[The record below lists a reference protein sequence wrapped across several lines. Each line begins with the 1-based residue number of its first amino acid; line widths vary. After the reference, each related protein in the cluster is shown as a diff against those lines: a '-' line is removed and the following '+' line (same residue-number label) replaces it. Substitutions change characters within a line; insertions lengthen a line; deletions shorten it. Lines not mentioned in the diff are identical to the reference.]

1 MKEKG
6 LSLREALNGDRLVS
20 APYKLE
26 FLVEKDSQVLCR
38 KNLTREEVSLFRSV
52 IAKDYYYQM
61 YFDDLPIWGFI
72 GRTMQQEGSDIN
84 EYRYFIMNN
93 IQFEILYSEDRVIE
107 VHVRT
112 DTNDVSD
119 VTKNM
124 EVDIEF
130 IYSVKWKE
138 TNALFEKR
146 MEKYKQSS
154 LLPQHM
160 KIHQST
166 LTNSFATT
174 LVLIGCLLMFYV
186 LVLKKDISK

>member
-6 LSLREALNGDRLVS
+6 LSLRETLNGDRLVS

>member
-6 LSLREALNGDRLVS
+6 LSLRETLNGDRLVS

-107 VHVRT
+107 VHVQT

>member
-107 VHVRT
+107 VHVQT